1 MGTNFAKYTNF
12 THKNKIM
19 LRIFNTI
26 LFAAILWVP
35 VEAQLPKSN
44 IYLFEVKQVSDSAYN
59 FNNAKWLTYF
69 NESGYNNQPA
79 FFSPTQL
86 YISVQTPK
94 DSQTDLYML
103 DLSTNTKVKVTE
115 TPEGEFSAQRMLDY
129 YSFSAIRQE
138 YTGRDTLLRLWQF
151 PIDRLSKGQ
160 PVFKYLTNVGYY
172 YWLNGTEVAVCIVD
186 NPNYLAIANT
196 RTDEVTPLA
205 TNVGRCFQK
214 LPNGNLVYV
223 QKGEYSDNWY
233 LLEKN
238 LYHPEQQPRTII
250 ETLKGCEDF
259 ALFPDGTFVMGR
271 GSKLFKFNQFTDEDW
286 VEIADLRYYDIRN
299 ISRLAISPDFKIA
312 IVAD

>member
-1 MGTNFAKYTNF
+1 
-12 THKNKIM
+12 M

>member
-1 MGTNFAKYTNF
+1 
-12 THKNKIM
+12 M
-19 LRIFNTI
+19 LRIFATI
-26 LFAAILWVP
+26 LFAGILWIQA
-35 VEAQLPKSN
+35 EAQLPKSN
-44 IYLFEVKQVSDSAYN
+44 IYLFEVQQVSDSAYN

-69 NESGYNNQPA
+69 NERGYNNQPA

-86 YISVQTPK
+86 YISVQTPA

-103 DLSTNTKVKVTE
+103 DLDKKTKVKVTE
-115 TPEGEFSAQRMLDY
+115 TAEGEFSPQRMLDY

-151 PIDRLSKGQ
+151 PIDRLSNGH

-172 YWLNGTEVAVCIVD
+172 HWINGSEVAVFVVE

-196 RTDEVTPLA
+196 RTDDVTPVA
-205 TNVGRCFQK
+205 TNVGRCFSR

-223 QKGEYSDNWY
+223 QKGEFSDNWY
-233 LLEKN
+233 LMEKN
-238 LYHPEQQPRTII
+238 LYHSSQQPRTII
-250 ETLKGCEDF
+250 KTLKGCEDF
-259 ALFPDGTFVMGR
+259 AMFPDGTFVMGR
-271 GSKLFKFNQFTDEDW
+271 GSKLFKFNQFIDEDW

-299 ISRLAISPDFKIA
+299 ISRLAISPDYKIA